1 MNQKILNAMDKI
13 LHKIS
18 SIIETYESGAF
29 KDLHVMHRELTCNMY
44 YLSQEQVKA
53 HQEWNATYYNSKEKT
68 NAAKERE
75 CDKLVPELYLCRK
88 IMETA
93 KGVSIAMGYEIKLN

>member
-1 MNQKILNAMDKI
+1 MDKI
-13 LHKIS
+13 LEKIS
-18 SIIETYESGAF
+18 SIIETYESGCF
-29 KDLHVMHRELTCNMY
+29 KDLHVMHRELTCNLY

-53 HQEWNATYYNSKEKT
+53 HQQWNKQYYLSKETT

-88 IMETA
+88 VMETA
-93 KGVSIAMGYEIKLN
+93 KGVSIAMSLEVKMN

>member
-1 MNQKILNAMDKI
+1 MDKI
-13 LHKIS
+13 LDKIS

-53 HQEWNATYYNSKEKT
+53 HQKWNQQYYLSKET
-68 NAAKERE
+68 SNAAKERE
-75 CDKLVPELYLCRK
+75 CDKLVPELYMCRK

-93 KGVSIAMGYEIKLN
+93 KGVSIAMGYEIKMN

>member
-1 MNQKILNAMDKI
+1 MTDILTKID
-13 LHKIS
+13 

-44 YLSQEQVKA
+44 YLSKEQVQYNVKWN
-53 HQEWNATYYNSKEKT
+53 QEYYNHNST
-68 NAAKERE
+68 VNAVKERHANKE
-75 CDKLVPELYLCRK
+75 VPELYLCRK

-93 KGVSIAMGYEIKLN
+93 KGVSIAMGYEIKMN

>member
-1 MNQKILNAMDKI
+1 MYKILQ
-13 LHKIS
+13 KIS

-53 HQEWNATYYNSKEKT
+53 HQEWNATYYNSK
-68 NAAKERE
+68 
-75 CDKLVPELYLCRK
+75 
-88 IMETA
+88 
-93 KGVSIAMGYEIKLN
+93 

>member
-1 MNQKILNAMDKI
+1 MILKDILNNI
-13 LHKIS
+13 T
-18 SIIETYESGAF
+18 SIIDTYESGVF
-29 KDLHVMHRELTCNMY
+29 KDLHIMHRQLTCNLY

-53 HQEWNATYYNSKEKT
+53 HQEWNRQYYLSKATT
-68 NAAKERE
+68 NAGKERE

-93 KGVSIAMGYEIKLN
+93 KGVSIAMGYEIKMN

>member
-1 MNQKILNAMDKI
+1 MEEVLE
-13 LHKIS
+13 KIS
-18 SIIETYESGAF
+18 AIIETYESGAF

-44 YLSQEQVKA
+44 YLSLEQVKA
-53 HQEWNATYYNSKEKT
+53 HQLWNKMYYESKENT

-93 KGVSIAMGYEIKLN
+93 KGVSIAMSLEVKLN

>member
-1 MNQKILNAMDKI
+1 MEDILNKI
-13 LHKIS
+13 T

-53 HQEWNATYYNSKEKT
+53 HQNWNKQYYLSKEST

-93 KGVSIAMGYEIKLN
+93 KGVSIAMSIEVKIN

>member
-1 MNQKILNAMDKI
+1 MNQKILNVDKI
-13 LHKIS
+13 LEKIS
-18 SIIETYESGAF
+18 SIIETYESGSF
-29 KDLHVMHRELTCNMY
+29 KDLHVMHRELTANMF

>member
-1 MNQKILNAMDKI
+1 MDKI
-13 LHKIS
+13 LNKITT
-18 SIIETYESGAF
+18 IIREYENGSYV
-29 KDLHVMHRELTCNMY
+29 DLHKAHRELTCNMY

-53 HQEWNATYYNSKEKT
+53 HQNWNKQYYLSKENT

-75 CDKLVPELYLCRK
+75 CDKLVPELYMCRK

-93 KGVSIAMGYEIKLN
+93 KGVSIAMSLEVKMN

>member
-1 MNQKILNAMDKI
+1 MEEILT
-13 LHKIS
+13 KIS
-18 SIIETYESGAF
+18 DIIQTYESGAF

-44 YLSQEQVKA
+44 YLSKEQVKA
-53 HQEWNATYYNSKEKT
+53 HQQWNKTYYESKENT

-93 KGVSIAMGYEIKLN
+93 KGVSIAMGYEIKMN

>member
-1 MNQKILNAMDKI
+1 MKPIEEILT
-13 LHKIS
+13 KIS
-18 SIIETYESGAF
+18 DIVETYESGAY
-29 KDLHVMHRELTCNMY
+29 KNLPEMHRILTCNMY

-53 HQEWNATYYNSKEKT
+53 NVRWNQEYYNHQST
-68 NAAKERE
+68 VNAVKERHA
-75 CDKLVPELYLCRK
+75 DKEVPELYMCRK

>member
-1 MNQKILNAMDKI
+1 MIEILDKI
-13 LHKIS
+13 T

-44 YLSQEQVKA
+44 YLSKVQVEYNVK
-53 HQEWNATYYNSKEKT
+53 WNREYYNHKST
-68 NAAKERE
+68 VNAVKERHANKE
-75 CDKLVPELYLCRK
+75 VPELYMCRK

-93 KGVSIAMGYEIKLN
+93 KGVSIAMGYEIKMN